1 MPRMVKELAQG
12 NAYSRSSDG
21 GGSAYQATRKWRVLL
36 SAPNES
42 WDVHQAI
49 GVQIGDAYGPNEPLP
64 CVSVEAAADGESRHV
79 RIVTAT
85 YRTSPSASPGVP
97 DPKTQEPA
105 VRPALYSMST
115 SLTEIAAWSGKLVT
129 NGVSGDWKPNTNP
142 AGDLVDGLSR
152 LEPVVTV
159 NIEQY
164 STSDQSQLIQYTG
177 YVNSDTFAFSSLT
190 ILPHGCMLQSVV
202 SNPVVEQFGGST
214 FRGFKVSFGFAIR
227 AHWTATRNG
236 TEAIGWDMAVPQTG
250 MNIVNT
256 GLGRS
261 DVDQQAL
268 ALEHSL
274 GKVLVFGNDYAVT
287 ADRGK
292 PSALAVGTSG
302 KRGRAMV
309 TMPAGD
315 GGYLQRP
322 SAQPVALND
331 DGTPRNVQTQNPP
344 VLINR
349 ICIQPERPFG
359 NNFSAFGIRWIS

>member
-1 MPRMVKELAQG
+1 MVKELAQG

-85 YRTSPSASPGVP
+85 YRTSPSAAPGIA
-97 DPKTQEPA
+97 DPKTQEPT

-115 SLTEIAAWSGKLVT
+115 SLTEIAAWGGKLVT
-129 NGVSGDWKPNTNP
+129 SGVSGAWQPNTNP
-142 AGDLVDGLSR
+142 TGQLVDGLSR

-159 NIEQY
+159 SVEQY
-164 STSDQSQLIQYTG
+164 SASDQSQLLQYTG

-190 ILPHGCMLQSVV
+190 ILPHGCMLQSVA
-202 SNPVVEQFGGST
+202 SNPVVEQFGGAQ

-250 MNIVNT
+250 FDIVNT

-261 DVDQQAL
+261 DVDQRTL
-268 ALEHSL
+268 SLEHSQ
-274 GKVLVFGNDYAVT
+274 GKVVT
-287 ADRGK
+287 
-292 PSALAVGTSG
+292 PYALAANTSG
-302 KRGRAMV
+302 SKMRASV
-309 TMPAGD
+309 ALPAPN
-315 GGYLQRP
+315 GGEVQRP

-331 DGTPRNVQTQNPP
+331 DGTPRNVQTQNPK

-349 ICIQPERPFG
+349 ICIQPERSFG

>member
-115 SLTEIAAWSGKLVT
+115 SLTEVAAWGGKLVT
-129 NGVSGDWKPNTNP
+129 NGVSGAWKPNTNP

-159 NIEQY
+159 NIDQY
-164 STSDQSQLIQYTG
+164 STSDQSQLLQYTG

-227 AHWTATRNG
+227 AHWATTRNG
-236 TEAIGWDMAVPQTG
+236 TEAIGWDMAVPQMG
-250 MNIVNT
+250 LNIINT
-256 GLGRS
+256 GLSRS
-261 DVDQQAL
+261 DVDKQAL
-268 ALEHSL
+268 NLQHRSGRVA
-274 GKVLVFGNDYAVT
+274 KDFGQEF
-287 ADRGK
+287 
-292 PSALAVGTSG
+292 LAEGTSG
-302 KRGRAMV
+302 KRVRAMV
-309 TMPAGD
+309 TVPANETSD
-315 GGYLQRP
+315 ATTFGYLQRP
-322 SAQPVALND
+322 AAQPVALND

-349 ICIQPERPFG
+349 ICIQPERSFG